1 MKLLIETEKCE
12 LEIEITKSKGRMAN
26 INPTEA
32 LPLKFHVGNMVNI
45 FF

>member
-26 INPTEA
+26 INPQKHFLLNFMLVTW
-32 LPLKFHVGNMVNI
+32 
-45 FF
+45 